1 MMKRLV
7 HLIRDERGT
16 SVIELALLAPI
27 LASLVIG
34 MSDLSR
40 AYSEKLQL
48 EQAAQRSI
56 EKAMNGKKET
66 TLYEVLEDEAVLAA
80 GVGDEDVEVR
90 YWLECD
96 GVSQNTSFATMATDY
111 EIVCADGAT
120 IARYVN
126 VRIEKAYTPMFNV
139 NWLGSNP
146 DGTFTLVG
154 EAGIRVQ

>member
-1 MMKRLV
+1 MKRLS

-27 LASLVIG
+27 LASLVVG

-40 AYSEKLQL
+40 AYSAKLQL

-66 TLYEVLEDEAVLAA
+66 TLYVALEDEAVLAA
-80 GVGDEDVEVR
+80 GVDEADVEVR
-90 YWLECD
+90 FWLECD
-96 GVSQNTSFATMATDY
+96 GVSQNTSSATMEEDY

-126 VRIEKAYTPMFNV
+126 VRIEKAYSPMFDV
-139 NWLGSNP
+139 KWAGSNP
-146 DGTFTLVG
+146 DGSFTLVG